1 MHNICATLLDLAR
14 GIMDINYLI
23 DSGLLE
29 QYAKHELNGEQTVE
43 IEELLQ
49 TNLEL
54 GEALEKIY
62 LRLEGNEHG
71 ENNG

>member
-1 MHNICATLLDLAR
+1 MN
-14 GIMDINYLI
+14 INYLI
-23 DSGLLE
+23 ESGLLE
-29 QYAKHELNGEQTVE
+29 KYAKHELSGEQTVE

-62 LRLEGNEHG
+62 IRLEGNG
-71 ENNG
+71 EEEKKDNNG

>member
-1 MHNICATLLDLAR
+1 
-14 GIMDINYLI
+14 MDINYLI
-23 DSGLLE
+23 ESGLLE
-29 QYAKHELNGEQTVE
+29 QYAKHQLDSEQTVE

-62 LRLEGNEHG
+62 LRLESNEHG
-71 ENNG
+71 ENND